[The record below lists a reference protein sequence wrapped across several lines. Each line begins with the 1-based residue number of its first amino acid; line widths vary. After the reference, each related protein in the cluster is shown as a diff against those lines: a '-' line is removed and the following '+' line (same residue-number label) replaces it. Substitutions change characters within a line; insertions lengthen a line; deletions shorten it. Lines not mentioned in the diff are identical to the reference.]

1 MEELKQNRLLVA
13 VLALAALLRFHGLT
27 AFSLS
32 NDELSALSRLQF
44 DSIGEVIRL
53 GVIPDFHPAGVQL
66 FLYFWTLFFGFDEW
80 IVRLP
85 FAVMGVVSVFLI
97 YKIGKRWFGATTGL
111 LAATALTML
120 EFPLLYSQIARPY
133 SPGLMVSLAATLSWT
148 MLLFD
153 EEQTRRKQFGN
164 AVLFSIAIAS
174 CMYTHY
180 FSFIFAGILC
190 FTGLFFLKKDRVVT
204 YLLSGALI
212 VILFLPHLQISLEQ
226 ISRGGIGGPDGW
238 LGPPDRDTLKKYFN
252 YIFNDSNSLKILYLV
267 IFTGT
272 ILLYRREIKLSKF
285 HFLSGWFF
293 ITPFWVAYYYSLN
306 VNPVYQ
312 HSVQLF
318 SFSFLLLVIFSMI
331 PRTVHGLTSGFL
343 WLVILCGTFYSTV
356 VEKKYFET
364 PHFTEFRALT
374 QRTIALNQR
383 LGEANV
389 TRTAGVFSPYYLY
402 YYHQLYND
410 SSVYSITRILEE
422 NEKRSFLSILDSAST
437 PWFLHAYSN
446 MYFPPEFDA
455 AIRQRYPYLALRD
468 SFLGSELRLYV
479 RNAIDSS
486 LTPHPVYKM
495 NYGFEKGEWNG
506 EIPIRDSINIQEG
519 RYSIRINESLEFSP
533 GYTGKLRELRAGPS
547 SVVEVSVAFTASEML
562 PQTHLVLSMDHQGK
576 NIYWKGELMAPYQ
589 ISVNK
594 WNRAF
599 LVASLPENLTGDEEI
614 KIYIWNSGKGRFWI
628 DDMQI
633 NVYLR

>member
-97 YKIGKRWFGATTGL
+97 YKIGKRWFGETTGL

-238 LGPPDRDTLKKYFN
+238 LGPPDRDTLNKYFN
-252 YIFNDSNSLKILYLV
+252 YIFNDSNSLKLLYLV

-293 ITPFWVAYYYSLN
+293 ITPFMVAYYYSLN

-318 SFSFLLLVIFSMI
+318 SFSFLLLVVFSMI

-364 PHFTEFRALT
+364 AHFTEFRALT

-422 NEKRSFLSILDSAST
+422 DEKRSFLSILDSAST

-468 SFLGSELRLYV
+468 SFLGSELRLYG